1 MENTSIGIDRIV
13 LSMDMK
19 EQRINREILS
29 NIDAIVMQGNNKHSY
44 RIMIDE
50 DDQQLIINYI
60 KIDKTKVDDIKF
72 NSFIV
77 GNKTTGGGIIPYN
90 ILDATL
96 PKLLSGTSTNEKN
109 ISSIQEFEEVLE
121 ILEEQLE
128 KLGFGV
134 IDLRKA
140 NIIELEINTNIPLM
154 AEFKEYE
161 GALEYLRSL
170 RRKGLRTLGV
180 KGYEPK
186 DQYTGWYDGNGSV
199 IVKMYNKKEDI
210 RSKDKI
216 EIEGELLRI
225 EYKLLSGRKVKD
237 TLGHN
242 VVEDLLNDQGFK
254 RMQKAFKEMLH
265 KDIIQYVEKD
275 IEEQIGHS
283 TKTIKQY
290 REIGGGG
297 NAVDEYL
304 KNYQATLLDAEVIME
319 AMRSV
324 VSSSHYARECRRA
337 IRSIEKIRGITL
349 FGNINKLNEL
359 LEALG
364 YEKIEMNITPSIKK
378 ELKKHY

>member
-1 MENTSIGIDRIV
+1 MESTSIGIDRIV

-50 DDQQLIINYI
+50 DDQHLIINYI

-109 ISSIQEFEEVLE
+109 ISSIKELEEVLE

-140 NIIELEINTNIPLM
+140 NIIELEINTNIPLIT
-154 AEFKEYE
+154 EFKEYE

-210 RSKDKI
+210 RSKDKV

-242 VVEDLLNDQGFK
+242 VIEDLLDDKGFK
-254 RMQKAFKEMLH
+254 GMQEAFKEMLY

-275 IEEQIGHS
+275 IKRQINHAIEHLEDYKRNGVA
-283 TKTIKQY
+283 IAGQEY
-290 REIGGGG
+290 IFDYDIIDIEIILG
-297 NAVDEYL
+297 ALRVTEAS
-304 KNYQATLLDAEVIME
+304 KN
-319 AMRSV
+319 
-324 VSSSHYARECRRA
+324 YARECRKIIERA
-337 IRSIEKIRGITL
+337 SQGKQIKL

-364 YEKIEMNITPSIKK
+364 YDKVEIDMTNNTRKMVAK
-378 ELKKHY
+378 YY